1 LDTGRFCFG
10 VEDTLKALE
19 LGAVETL
26 IVWENLETNRYVF
39 KNPTSEE
46 TSVVHLSK
54 EQEKDRAHFVDP
66 VSNVDLEVE
75 AKESLLE
82 WV

>member
-10 VEDTLKALE
+10 VEDTLKALDM
-19 LGAVETL
+19 GAVETL

-46 TSVVHLSK
+46 TTVVHLNK
-54 EQEKDRAHFVDP
+54 AQESDRAFFVDP
-66 VSNVDLEVE
+66 VSNVELEVE
-75 AKESLLE
+75 DKMSLLE